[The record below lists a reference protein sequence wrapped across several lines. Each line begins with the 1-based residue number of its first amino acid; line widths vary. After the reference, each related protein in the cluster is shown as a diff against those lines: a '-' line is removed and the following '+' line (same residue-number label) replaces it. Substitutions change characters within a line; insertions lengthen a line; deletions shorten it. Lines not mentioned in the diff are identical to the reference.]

1 MRVCLVTIPAGKGE
15 DFARMLLSQA
25 QCACVN
31 VLPAVQSLFLENGAI
46 RTTEEEL
53 LVIKVDD
60 SDIRTLATAVVEQH
74 PYDTP
79 EFVVLPVDMEA
90 TDNDYARWVRAAT
103 RF

>member
-1 MRVCLVTIPAGKGE
+1 MRVCLVTIPAGKGA
-15 DFARMLLSQA
+15 DFARMLLLQA

-31 VLPAVQSLFLENGAI
+31 VLPSVQSLFLEEGVV
-46 RTTEEEL
+46 RTAEEEL
-53 LVIKVDD
+53 LVIKVDE

-79 EFVVLPVDMEA
+79 EFVVLPVDMDT